1 MMVLRNAGALL
12 QQAASL
18 GISLV
23 LHGHRHRFGF
33 SRVTVTADAEDSK
46 EIAVLS
52 TGSATAGTEED
63 HNFNLITVN
72 RWGAV
77 KITPHWSHK
86 GSPFK
91 AAPSFWARSFEDAA
105 RQFFQVN
112 EQAKGCYCART
123 YNTFDINAEGDAQ
136 QSLEFCGL
144 RPIRGRGMD
153 EVPGTIGAGST
164 VGHLER
170 IRLKTLVSSAGQQII
185 PESPSRTLRTYSAK
199 VRFEPPLDS
208 ANEPVN
214 FALRYY
220 AISSYAMSERQFREM
235 YPPSPIQP
243 TESCYATV
251 SNIPTA
257 ELVIIVR
264 LPEGFKIKDN
274 GNPGLSVLRLD
285 DSADIELQEALRGNL
300 RYDPILNLITMRVPY
315 PPLDRAYRLEWPL
328 PEVWPL
334 PKGLSNKPASLSQ
347 KGMTTK
353 AATKMLK
360 LTESDPYN
368 SPLNKL
374 GPEILQVAIEAFE
387 LAQGDSTLEFSIMAY
402 DPEKLAL
409 RVAAANFADQKDPRW
424 SWPLPYGDGIAGRVY
439 KNNFAMVVVRQFAVD
454 NGLPFYYLPVNDQ
467 FVSDNGGEMP
477 AVMISVP
484 LCCKENPEEMFAVL
498 SISSNDPACKLVDVT
513 EEEMRTTNSNFA
525 QAVAN
530 ACLRIFETIA

>member
-1 MMVLRNAGALL
+1 MNKLKAAIAL
-12 QQAASL
+12 APTT
-18 GISLV
+18 
-23 LHGHRHRFGF
+23 H
-33 SRVTVTADAEDSK
+33 
-46 EIAVLS
+46 S
-52 TGSATAGTEED
+52 TSTRRATP
-63 HNFNLITVN
+63 NN
-72 RWGAV
+72 RWSSVGYAQFEGAV
-77 KITPHWSHK
+77 WMKC
-86 GSPFK
+86 
-91 AAPSFWARSFEDAA
+91 R
-105 RQFFQVN
+105 
-112 EQAKGCYCART
+112 
-123 YNTFDINAEGDAQ
+123 
-136 QSLEFCGL
+136 
-144 RPIRGRGMD
+144 
-153 EVPGTIGAGST
+153 GTIGAGST

-170 IRLKTLVSSAGQQII
+170 IRLKTLVSSAGQQIT

-220 AISSYAMSERQFREM
+220 AISSYAMIWKGNSEEM

-353 AATKMLK
+353 AATKMLPQ
-360 LTESDPYN
+360 TDR
-368 SPLNKL
+368 
-374 GPEILQVAIEAFE
+374 VR
-387 LAQGDSTLEFSIMAY
+387 SI
-402 DPEKLAL
+402 
-409 RVAAANFADQKDPRW
+409 Q
-424 SWPLPYGDGIAGRVY
+424 
-439 KNNFAMVVVRQFAVD
+439 Q
-454 NGLPFYYLPVNDQ
+454 
-467 FVSDNGGEMP
+467 P
-477 AVMISVP
+477 A
-484 LCCKENPEEMFAVL
+484 E
-498 SISSNDPACKLVDVT
+498 
-513 EEEMRTTNSNFA
+513 
-525 QAVAN
+525 
-530 ACLRIFETIA
+530 